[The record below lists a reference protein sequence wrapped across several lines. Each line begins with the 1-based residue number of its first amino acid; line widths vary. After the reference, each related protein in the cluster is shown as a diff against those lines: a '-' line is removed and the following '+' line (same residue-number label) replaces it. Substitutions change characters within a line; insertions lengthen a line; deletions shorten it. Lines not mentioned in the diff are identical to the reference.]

1 MQYFLCPRCQFR
13 VPANKHSCQTCGYKI
28 PSASSAGS
36 GTNTDERTGTLTNPF
51 AKLMGFTGNSK
62 QKETGSEKP
71 ALS

>member
-13 VPANKHSCQTCGYKI
+13 VPANKHICQTCGYKI
-28 PSASSAGS
+28 PSASGAGG
-36 GTNTDERTGTLTNPF
+36 GTKNVERSGTLTNPF
-51 AKLMGFTGNSK
+51 AKLLGFTGSDK

>member
-13 VPANKHSCQTCGYKI
+13 VPATKHTCQTCGFKI
-28 PSASSAGS
+28 PTASSTKGGTTAGD
-36 GTNTDERTGTLTNPF
+36 NAVKLTNPF
-51 AKLMGFTGNSK
+51 AKLLGFTGNAK